1 MSKNIVSSSFLCGSL
16 ALCLAVGLGCSSDN
30 SGQGGSSSSASAGST
45 GSSVSSAGGGSS
57 SAGASVSSAGGGG
70 ASAQSSSSASGGK
83 SSAGGST
90 KIDSTASGGKSMTST
105 GTGGGGGGGTAT
117 GGTTN
122 DGSTATGGSSKIG
135 GTTGLGGAGGSGGA
149 TSKTG
154 GTSGGGTSA
163 TATGGTATGGTGG
176 STGATG
182 GAKTSDGC
190 GKTPSKFKSATVGQA
205 SPVNSIS
212 VGNKNREFLV
222 RWPSNYKNDTPYR
235 LHLGLHGYG
244 GNLAENGRDNFGL
257 WSLSKDTTIFVTLA
271 AVGGSWDFTGDL
283 AYVDE
288 VVKQVESEFCID
300 TSRVMLEG
308 FSQGGGM
315 SWVLTCS
322 RPGVYRAVVGHSA
335 GSPNFTPPTNCS
347 PVAYLGSLG
356 LTDIE
361 GNSQATQTDR
371 FAKANGCTME
381 DLPTAPKGGHICTP
395 YKGCPAAF
403 PVIWCSYD
411 GGHGFTPTD
420 SGKSTTWVPQTV
432 WDFLSPL

>member
-1 MSKNIVSSSFLCGSL
+1 MSKSIVSSSFFYGSL
-16 ALCLAVGLGCSSDN
+16 ALCLALGLGCSSDS
-30 SGQGGSSSSASAGST
+30 SGQGGSSSSASAGRT
-45 GSSVSSAGGGSS
+45 GSSASSSAGGGSS
-57 SAGASVSSAGGGG
+57 SASGGGSSAGVGG
-70 ASAQSSSSASGGK
+70 ASAQSSSESGGK
-83 SSAGGST
+83 SSVGGST
-90 KIDSTASGGKSMTST
+90 GTGGSTASGGKSTAST
-105 GTGGGGGGGTAT
+105 GTAGSSTAA

-122 DGSTATGGSSKIG
+122 DGSTATGGTSKTG
-135 GTTGLGGAGGSGGA
+135 GTTGPGGAGGSGGTA
-149 TSKTG
+149 SKTG

-176 STGATG
+176 STSTAAA
-182 GAKTSDGC
+182 GAKASDGC
-190 GKTPSKFKSATVGQA
+190 GKTPSKFKSAAVGQA

-212 VGNKNREFLV
+212 VAGKNREFLV

-288 VVKQVESEFCID
+288 VVKQIEGEFCID

-308 FSQGGGM
+308 FSMGGGM

-335 GSPNFTPPTNCS
+335 GAPNFTPPSNCS
-347 PVAYLGSLG
+347 TVAYLGSLG

-381 DLPTAPKGGHICTP
+381 TLPTAPKGGHICTP

-403 PVIWCSYD
+403 PVVWCSYD

-420 SGKSTTWVPQTV
+420 SGASTTWMPATV
-432 WDFLSPL
+432 WEFLSKL

>member
-1 MSKNIVSSSFLCGSL
+1 MSKNIVSSSFPFGFLAACL
-16 ALCLAVGLGCSSDN
+16 ALGLGCSSDT
-30 SGQGGSSSSASAGST
+30 SGQGGSSSSASAGRT
-45 GSSVSSAGGGSS
+45 GSTVSSAGGGSS
-57 SAGASVSSAGGGG
+57 SAGGSVSSGGGG
-70 ASAQSSSSASGGK
+70 GTSAKASSSASGGK
-83 SSAGGST
+83 SSEGGSST
-90 KIDSTASGGKSMTST
+90 VDSTASGGKSMAST
-105 GTGGGGGGGTAT
+105 GTGGSSGAGGTAT
-117 GGTTN
+117 GGATIE
-122 DGSTATGGSSKIG
+122 GSTATGGSSKTG
-135 GTTGLGGAGGSGGA
+135 GTTGLGGVGGSGGA
-149 TSKTG
+149 PSKTG
-154 GTSGGGTSA
+154 GTNGGGMSA
-163 TATGGTATGGTGG
+163 SATGGTATGGTG
-176 STGATG
+176 ATG
-182 GAKTSDGC
+182 GAKPSDGC
-190 GKTPSKFKSATVGQA
+190 GKTPSKFKNAAVGQA
-205 SPVNSIS
+205 TPVNTVS
-212 VGNKNREFLV
+212 VGGKSREFLV

-244 GNLAENGRDNFGL
+244 GNLAENGKDNFGL

-283 AYVDE
+283 AYTDE
-288 VVKQVESEFCID
+288 VVKQIESEFCID

-335 GSPNFTPPTNCS
+335 GSPNFTPPTNCT

-381 DLPTAPKGGHICTP
+381 NLPTAPKGGHICTP
-395 YKGCPAAF
+395 YKGCPAEF

-420 SGKSTTWVPQTV
+420 QGASKTWVPQTV